1 MNDSFKR
8 PFTFD
13 RVVRIIIGVAV
24 AIALFLLLKKL
35 SSVLLPFLVAWLIA
49 YMLYPIVKIFQ
60 FKLKIR
66 SRILSI
72 LLVFLSV
79 GLVLGLILC
88 LVIPPIIS
96 EISRTSDLLSVYMQH
111 VQRVNFIPQEIKVSI
126 LNWINKIDLEKLV
139 SKDYF
144 AQGVEFIIPQF
155 WNLLSGSISFIISLF
170 VLFIVFLY
178 TVFILTD
185 YERINNGWIQLVP
198 EKYRTVIIHILEDL
212 ENGMNRYF
220 RGQALI
226 ASIVGVLLATG
237 FTIIDLPLGLVL
249 GLIMGV
255 FAMVP
260 YLNVVMF
267 PVLGFFAFLKSVETH
282 QPFWMVAASVVAVI
296 AFVQATQD
304 LFLTPKIMGKVT
316 GMKPAVILLSLSIWG
331 SLLGIAGMIIALPA
345 TTILFSYY
353 KRFII
358 GNDSIIDITPL
369 EKKLDEEESDTNK

>member
-13 RVVRIIIGVAV
+13 RVVRILIGVTV
-24 AIALFLLLKKL
+24 AIALFLLLKRL
-35 SSVLLPFLVAWLIA
+35 SGVLLPFLVAWLIA
-49 YMLYPIVKIFQ
+49 YMLYPIVKLFQ
-60 FKLKIR
+60 FRLKVR
-66 SRILSI
+66 VRILAI
-72 LLVFLSV
+72 LLTFLTV
-79 GLVLGLILC
+79 GIVLGLILF
-88 LVIPPIIS
+88 LIIPPIIS
-96 EISRTSDLLSVYMQH
+96 EVTRTSDLLAIYMQH
-111 VQRVNFIPQEIKVSI
+111 IQQVNFIPQEIKVP
-126 LNWINKIDLEKLV
+126 LLDWVHKIDVEKLL

-144 AQGVEFIIPQF
+144 AQGVEVIVPQL
-155 WNLLSGSISFIISLF
+155 WNLLSSSVSLIISL
-170 VLFIVFLY
+170 VVVFIVFLY

-198 EKYRTVIIHILEDL
+198 EKYRVIVTRILEDL
-212 ENGMNRYF
+212 EQGMNRYF

-237 FTIIDLPLGLVL
+237 FTIIDLPLGMLL

-267 PVLGFFAFLKSVETH
+267 PVLAFFAFLKSVEMH
-282 QPFWMVAASVVAVI
+282 QPFWLVAVSVVAVI
-296 AFVQATQD
+296 VTVQMIQD
-304 LFLTPKIMGKVT
+304 FFLTPKIMGRVM

-345 TTILFSYY
+345 TTILTSYY

-358 GNDSIIDITPL
+358 GNDSITDITPL
-369 EKKLDEEESDTNK
+369 EKKTDEEEHDTNK